1 MLRPAQVAR
10 WARRFG
16 VADAHVRLDHL
27 LSHIILAVGQ
37 LDDDDVVLFGGTA
50 LCRTHLTTP
59 PWLRL
64 SEDLD
69 LLIVGDPRTVP
80 ARLELE
86 LPRALRRE
94 FPTRS
99 WTVAP
104 SAARTPSAA
113 LLSADGFNVRVQLV
127 PATAGWAAWRR
138 VPTQRQPV
146 DLRYEDL
153 PVSVDL
159 AVPTVQGFAAMKLA
173 AWEDRRAPRDLFDLA
188 GLASMDAYTATTLSV
203 FVDLCGR
210 PPDDHAYHVVP
221 ESTDHSWHS
230 QLAHQAADL
239 PEAARCLA
247 LVAEAVDA
255 MQP

>member
-1 MLRPAQVAR
+1 MLHPAQAAL

-27 LSHIILAVGQ
+27 LSHVILAVGQ
-37 LDDDDVVLFGGTA
+37 LDDGDVVFFGGTA
-50 LCRTHLTTP
+50 LCRTYLTTP

-69 LLIVGDPRTVP
+69 LLVLGDPRTVS
-80 ARLELE
+80 ARFEVN

-99 WTVAP
+99 WAVAP
-104 SAARTPSAA
+104 SAARAPSPA
-113 LLSADGFNVRVQLV
+113 LLSADGFNVRVQLL
-127 PATAGWAAWRR
+127 PATAGWAAWRH

-153 PVSVDL
+153 PESVDL
-159 AVPTVQGFAAMKLA
+159 AVPTIHGFAAMKLA

-188 GLASMDAYTATTLSV
+188 GLASMDAYTATTASA

-210 PPDDHAYHVVP
+210 QPDEQAYRHIP
-221 ESTDHSWHS
+221 EVTHDSWHS
-230 QLAHQAADL
+230 QLAHQAAEL
-239 PEAARCLA
+239 PDAARCLT

-255 MQP
+255 MRQ